1 MLERLR
7 LQEVSEIIFTV
18 PEGVNIAGS
27 DLKAG
32 EPVMM
37 INKPALSKLD
47 FRTSEKHS
55 QDGRGFISAS
65 GQTKRLEFV
74 INEGSILYTVWSYLH
89 GTITEQTSARL
100 KGSEYVKPEDGI
112 LTLDIMGAE
121 AKPENL
127 LVYRKIDNN
136 LQKLQFGIDYSSFY
150 NQETEKYTVK
160 LNSVDDNEYLLIYD
174 YIIQDVMQTK
184 VKQIHNNIFCAMDI
198 YIDAMNMDTD
208 EPCKVCIHCNRA
220 QIFMDLSIGINN
232 SSKASFTPIY
242 VYSIPE
248 GNELNKDVATIT
260 VI

>member
-7 LQEVSEIIFTV
+7 LQEVSEIIFTI

-27 DLKAG
+27 NLKAG

-65 GQTKRLEFV
+65 GQTKRLEFA

-89 GTITEQTSARL
+89 GTITEQTNARL
-100 KGSEYVKPEDGI
+100 KGSEYIKPQNGV
-112 LTLDIMGAE
+112 LTLDISGAD
-121 AKPENL
+121 ANPENL
-127 LVYRKIDNN
+127 LVYRKMENS
-136 LQKLQFGIDYSSFY
+136 LQKLQPGIDYSSFY
-150 NQETEKYTVK
+150 NQDTEQYIVK
-160 LNSVDDNEYLLIYD
+160 LNSDNNDEHLLIYD
-174 YIIQDVMQTK
+174 YIIQDVMQTT

-198 YIDAMNMDTD
+198 YADAMNMDTD
-208 EPCKVCIHCNRA
+208 EPCTVCIHCDKV
-220 QIFMDLSIGINN
+220 QIFMDLSISVNN
-232 SSKASFTPIY
+232 SAKASFTPIY

-248 GNELNKDVATIT
+248 GNELNKDIATIT
-260 VI
+260 VV